1 MGALS
6 TTGSVLGIATTAQKP
21 PAAAARVP
29 VSRSSLCSWPGTRRC
44 TWGSTKAGSTW
55 RPVAVDDLGALGH
68 LGAAGGRELD
78 QAPVED
84 DEVEGAVDPLAG
96 VEDAG
101 AADDQARGGDGGPH
115 ERHAGAFSCS
125 GRSTR
130 AGGCAVMTS

>member
-55 RPVAVDDLGALGH
+55 RPSPSMTSAPSGTSALPAGASSASRAVD
-68 LGAAGGRELD
+68 
-78 QAPVED
+78 D
-84 DEVEGAVDPLAG
+84 DEVEGAVDPLAR

-101 AADDQARGGDGGPH
+101 AAHDQARGRDGGAD

-125 GRSTR
+125 GWSTR

>member
-1 MGALS
+1 MLLAGHAQVHVGVDEGRQDVAAL
-6 TTGSVLGIATTAQKP
+6 
-21 PAAAARVP
+21 
-29 VSRSSLCSWPGTRRC
+29 
-44 TWGSTKAGSTW
+44 
-55 RPVAVDDLGALGH
+55 AVDDLGALGH

-78 QAPVED
+78 QPPVDD

-101 AADDQARGGDGGPH
+101 AADDQARGCDGGPD
-115 ERHAGAFSCS
+115 ERHAGAFSWS

>member
-44 TWGSTKAGSTW
+44 TWGSTKAGRTW
-55 RPVAVDDLGALGH
+55 RPSPSMTSAPSGTV
-68 LGAAGGRELD
+68 GAAGGRELD
-78 QAPVED
+78 QPAVDD

-101 AADDQARGGDGGPH
+101 AADDQARGRDGGPD
-115 ERHAGAFSCS
+115 ERHAGAFSWS
-125 GRSTR
+125 GWSTR